1 MIILFEY
8 CVDVENYESFR
19 CFGYIYIYIYRNY
32 RLVKLK
38 YNKVSKNKFV
48 NIKLDYVYK
57 ILYIYIFVYKNIV
70 IYLRLNCTSL

>member
-1 MIILFEY
+1 MWKIMR
-8 CVDVENYESFR
+8 VSDASV
-19 CFGYIYIYIYRNY
+19 IYIYIYRNY